1 MRTNFENLTDNELN
15 NLVLSG
21 SRELKNRRETKAKE
35 LAKTSPLLCS
45 DGTIKEIKLS
55 NNNEINHFMYMFYYH
70 NHQYFRECI
79 SKGVKKVNS
88 SSGIGIYYEKGKW
101 KWGSESMQNS
111 MERRGFIKVLRSDW
125 NTSCLDATPKL
136 VNKILNNIYRTL
148 ENIKCVEEG
157 RYDDRNFTP
166 CR

>member
-1 MRTNFENLTDNELN
+1 MT
-15 NLVLSG
+15 LVLNSVKIP
-21 SRELKNRRETKAKE
+21 S
-35 LAKTSPLLCS
+35 
-45 DGTIKEIKLS
+45 IKLS
-55 NNNEINHFMYMFYYH
+55 KNYQDDEFLNSFVYH
-70 NHQYFRECI
+70 NHSYFARCI
-79 SKGVKKVNS
+79 LNKINKIYMVGQDPKAPIAKGNDEYV
-88 SSGIGIYYEKGKW
+88 GIHYETGKW

-111 MERRGFIKVLRSDW
+111 MKRRGFIKVLRSDW

-148 ENIKCVEEG
+148 ENIKCVKEG